1 MQPRISWETADHPLY
16 LCNRLN
22 KLFIRKTEAALRD
35 HGLGTGWVPV
45 LRVLST
51 GEAKTQTELALA
63 ANIEQPTMYA
73 LLGRMA
79 RAGMVKR
86 SAHPEDKRSSL
97 YALTPTGM
105 ARALD
110 AHAAVQASATD
121 AMRGFSTAD
130 LRQLRT
136 LLERAIANLEIDGP
150 VPTRTSRPRRP
161 RTR

>member
-1 MQPRISWETADHPLY
+1 MQPRIAWETADHPLY
-16 LCNRLN
+16 LCNRVN

-45 LRVLST
+45 LRVLS
-51 GEAKTQTELALA
+51 GGVAKSQTELAVD

-73 LLGRMA
+73 LLGRME

-86 SAHPEDKRSSL
+86 SAHPEDKRSAL
-97 YALTPTGM
+97 YALTPAGM
-105 ARALD
+105 AAATE
-110 AHAAVQASATD
+110 AHTAVQASASD

-136 LLERAIANLEIDGP
+136 LLERAIANLEIDAP
-150 VPTRTSRPRRP
+150 VPTRASRPRRP